1 MSRRLSTSSLTHDAI
16 TNKVVGNSNSLI
28 YLPGFLLILIVNK
41 IVGWFP
47 IFEALNE
54 QFVLYS
60 VLSCQWLQTV
70 PCEIELSTKV
80 LSQGDIANLLI
91 GRVVRGGGINYA
103 IFSKLCNVRAHQRVD
118 NRNSCRNIQPVI
130 FQPIY

>member
-60 VLSCQWLQTV
+60 VLSSLRANGFKRYHAKLNLAPRYLVKVILQT
-70 PCEIELSTKV
+70 
-80 LSQGDIANLLI
+80 
-91 GRVVRGGGINYA
+91 Y
-103 IFSKLCNVRAHQRVD
+103 
-118 NRNSCRNIQPVI
+118 
-130 FQPIY
+130 